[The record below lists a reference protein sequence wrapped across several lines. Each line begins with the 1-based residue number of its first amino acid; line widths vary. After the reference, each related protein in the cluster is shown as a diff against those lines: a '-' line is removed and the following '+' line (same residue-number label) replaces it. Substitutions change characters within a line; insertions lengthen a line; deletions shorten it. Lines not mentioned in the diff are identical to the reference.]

1 LRQFINKTQKTQ
13 PIQKNQKITQ
23 TAIKK
28 MSLTKFPKIFT
39 LKLKIKKKLENLQK
53 MAVEMTKNLH
63 AKILMGSSRLKIK

>member
-28 MSLTKFPKIFT
+28 MSLIKYPKIFT
-39 LKLKIKKKLENLQK
+39 LKLKIKKKLANLQK